1 MIEQRKEEVADAMRE
16 DPETWAELY
25 LQAVAQ
31 IAVYEAMLKKV
42 RRQQTERK
50 H

>member
-1 MIEQRKEEVADAMRE
+1 MIKQSKEEVAEAMRE

-25 LQAVAQ
+25 LQLMSQ
-31 IAVYEAMLKKV
+31 IALYEAMLTKIKNS
-42 RRQQTERK
+42 TERK